1 MHQQERQTQISLAGA
16 PLGKWT
22 ACYHTGFYFRQQN
35 CPTLPNRVNST
46 SCVADR
52 SHLLTVSDLA
62 SEQHSI
68 WFLLLVLKRSR
79 KYPDAHA
86 LELVS
91 SACDLLGHGSSA
103 YQRCTNGP

>member
-1 MHQQERQTQISLAGA
+1 MANGRPATILVSISDNKIVQHCLIELTQPAVWL
-16 PLGKWT
+16 
-22 ACYHTGFYFRQQN
+22 TG
-35 CPTLPNRVNST
+35 L
-46 SCVADR
+46 
-52 SHLLTVSDLA
+52 HLLTVSDLA

-68 WFLLLVLKRSR
+68 WFLLLVLKRIR